1 MNLFFCSSEASKMH
15 LLRLGIAVLL
25 GASTIIFRSEASPLE
40 QSRWKDRMLVVTG
53 PADDAAV
60 KQQRQIYRSAVT
72 GMSERQIILS
82 EALGDSERSR
92 QIRSQLSAD
101 GKRFRVFLIGKD
113 GHTAIT
119 SEKPLSAEFL
129 FARVD
134 AMPMRRDEMR
144 RDEMRRAR

>member
-1 MNLFFCSSEASKMH
+1 
-15 LLRLGIAVLL
+15 
-25 GASTIIFRSEASPLE
+25 
-40 QSRWKDRMLVVTG
+40 MLVVTG

-60 KQQRQIYRSAVT
+60 KQQRQIYRSAAT

>member
-1 MNLFFCSSEASKMH
+1 MH
-15 LLRLGIAVLL
+15 LRRLGIAVLL
-25 GASTIIFRSEASPLE
+25 GAITIISRSEASPLE

-60 KQQRQIYRSAVT
+60 KQQRQIYRSAAT

-144 RDEMRRAR
+144 QDEMRRAR